1 MHLREDSCLESRNSF
16 QLFSGTP
23 RDNLL
28 QYSCLENSMDRG
40 AWQAAVHRVAKSRA
54 QLSTHVCTH
63 KETAQLVAVFCFLRC
78 SFYSSPDDNTCP
90 LVFRGNYIHV
100 KATINYE
107 DAKSILNLAICASPS
122 LLLFLPSCSTQVGLL
137 ATKLQISKSHLPP
150 SSFGIKMSCSLFYF
164 ERIPFK
170 EIILQETEQLKQSVP
185 YSPFSI
191 ILKFFVEGN
200 LPQGCSRYIML
211 WEC

>member
-1 MHLREDSCLESRNSF
+1 M
-16 QLFSGTP
+16 
-23 RDNLL
+23 
-28 QYSCLENSMDRG
+28 
-40 AWQAAVHRVAKSRA
+40 
-54 QLSTHVCTH
+54 
-63 KETAQLVAVFCFLRC
+63 AVFCFLRC

-150 SSFGIKMSCSLFYF
+150 SSFGIKMSMRFVSCSL
-164 ERIPFK
+164 
-170 EIILQETEQLKQSVP
+170 
-185 YSPFSI
+185 
-191 ILKFFVEGN
+191 G
-200 LPQGCSRYIML
+200 PQGATKLSFQGSSFFPCLQLACCSLSKCLPSPKGCILRK
-211 WEC
+211 ECSEDCCSVTKSCLTL